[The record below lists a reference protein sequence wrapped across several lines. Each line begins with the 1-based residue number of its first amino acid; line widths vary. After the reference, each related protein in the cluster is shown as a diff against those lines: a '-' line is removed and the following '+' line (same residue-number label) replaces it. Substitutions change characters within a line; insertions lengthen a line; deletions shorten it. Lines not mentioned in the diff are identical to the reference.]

1 MNKKAIDFDESKPKH
16 SCKSQLFWKK
26 MTLETKKDISCLKA
40 FAFSIVFFS
49 LATSILY
56 CPIWPWAVQGS
67 CPPYPTAFHSLRHG
81 WQQRKKNR
89 QTATG
94 KGLLLSGWLCDIS
107 GDNHNKRQITARFTV
122 SDKLAPRTPSHFP
135 KNLCLQTR
143 RDHATVWR
151 QRARATRHLVTETAP
166 ASVCW

>member
-1 MNKKAIDFDESKPKH
+1 
-16 SCKSQLFWKK
+16 
-26 MTLETKKDISCLKA
+26 MTLENEKDISCLKA

-56 CPIWPWAVQGS
+56 CPTWPWAVQGS

-81 WQQRKKNR
+81 WQKRKKTR

-122 SDKLAPRTPSHFP
+122 SAAYPLPLPQKLVSPNEKRPCDSLETTRTR
-135 KNLCLQTR
+135 NATLGDGNCACACLLIELGTTGVLLSNIFFS
-143 RDHATVWR
+143 D
-151 QRARATRHLVTETAP
+151 LFDFIFL
-166 ASVCW
+166 

>member
-1 MNKKAIDFDESKPKH
+1 
-16 SCKSQLFWKK
+16 
-26 MTLETKKDISCLKA
+26 MTLENEKDISCLKA

-56 CPIWPWAVQGS
+56 CPTWPWAVQGS

-81 WQQRKKNR
+81 WQKRKKTR

-122 SDKLAPRTPSHFP
+122 SAAYPLPLPPKICVSKRVETMRQFGFNAQAQRDTWWRKLR
-135 KNLCLQTR
+135 LRL
-143 RDHATVWR
+143 
-151 QRARATRHLVTETAP
+151 
-166 ASVCW
+166 SVDRVRNYWCIT